1 MSKGMRPPSGDEEDR
16 TEAGRAANSKKK
28 RGGPRHVED
37 EGVFRLRVTLDEIEP
52 PIYRRLLVPAEMR
65 LDELSQVLLDAMGWE
80 GGHLHRFLQG
90 ALSYSNTEFELEEA
104 EDESKYSLG
113 EIVSKEDD
121 KFEFEY
127 DFGDGWV
134 HKVVVE
140 QLCPTEDGVH
150 YPVCL
155 DGARAC
161 PPEDC
166 GGVGGYDELVA
177 AMAEPRHPRRKEWL
191 ESLGGKAFEA
201 DTFDLKE
208 INDRLRRLG

>member
-37 EGVFRLRVTLDEIEP
+37 EGVFRLRVTLDGIEP
-52 PIYRRLLVPAEMR
+52 PIYRRLLVPAEVR
-65 LDELSQVLLDAMGWE
+65 LDELSQILLDAMGWQ
-80 GGHLHRFLQG
+80 GGHLHRFQQG
-90 ALSYSNTEFELEEA
+90 AAYYSNTEFELEEA

-113 EIVSKEDD
+113 EIVSKEGD

-134 HKVVVE
+134 HRVVVE
-140 QLCPTEDGVH
+140 DLCPTEDGIH

-166 GGVGGYDELVA
+166 GGVGGYEDLVA
-177 AMAEPRHPRRKEWL
+177 AMKQPRHPRREQIL
-191 ESLGGKAFEA
+191 ESLGSTPFDA
-201 DTFDLKE
+201 DAFDLKE
-208 INDRLRRLG
+208 INDRLRLL